1 MAREKARASTPTSTE
16 TSTSEA
22 GRTICSTEAD
32 TISSRGE
39 KDTKASS
46 RKTGKFKF
54 YLFLRKEGVGT
65 YHYLNGN
72 IYEGQWSRDKK
83 HGKGTYTYYLT
94 NEKYQGE
101 FYENEKRGKG
111 VFTYRFGD
119 RYEGEFYSNE
129 KSGKG
134 TIYYKSGARFEGVWE
149 KVTLFQKNLDSNFAL
164 GQG

>member
-1 MAREKARASTPTSTE
+1 MEREKERVSTPTNME
-16 TSTSEA
+16 ISTSEV
-22 GRTICSTEAD
+22 GRMTCLTEVD
-32 TISSRGE
+32 TTSSRE
-39 KDTKASS
+39 ERDTRVNSK
-46 RKTGKFKF
+46 KIGKFKF
-54 YLFLRKEGVGT
+54 LTRFRKEGVGT

-94 NEKYQGE
+94 NEKYEGE
-101 FYENEKRGKG
+101 FYENEKRGRG

-119 RYEGEFYSNE
+119 RYEGEFYANE

-149 KVTLFQKNLDSNFAL
+149 KVNLNFEVEC
-164 GQG
+164 